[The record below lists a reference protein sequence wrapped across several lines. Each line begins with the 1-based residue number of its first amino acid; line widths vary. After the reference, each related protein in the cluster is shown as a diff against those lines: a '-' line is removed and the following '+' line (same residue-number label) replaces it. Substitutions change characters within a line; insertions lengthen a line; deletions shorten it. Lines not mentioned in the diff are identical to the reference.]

1 MKLWHGMLSGEL
13 NQKAEEFNA
22 SFAIDQRMIYQ
33 DIDGSVAHATMLG
46 QTGIL
51 PQNDVERI
59 IKGLKE
65 IKGDLENNLLQ
76 LDPQAED
83 VHTFIENEL
92 TKRIGDAGKKL
103 HTARSRNDQVATD
116 IRLNLRS
123 EIVQI
128 TELLQN
134 YIMAMC
140 SLAEQN
146 LTTIMPG
153 YTHLQA
159 AQPITFAHHLS
170 AYCMMALRDIERLA
184 DCSKRLNQSPLGA
197 CALAGTSYPI
207 DRQLTAEMLDF
218 ESVMQNSMDA
228 VSDRDFILELNG
240 VLAIIAI
247 HLSRQAEE
255 LIIWSSQPY
264 SFIKIADEFS
274 TGSSIM
280 PQKKNPD
287 MAELIRGKSGRI
299 LGNLIQSLTMIKGLP
314 LAYAKDMQEDK
325 ESIFDSVDTV
335 KICLDIMANMLSSL
349 TVNQDKMLRAT
360 ELGYLAATDLADY
373 LVKKDIP
380 FRDAHHMIA
389 MLVAIADKEGKTFA
403 ELPLEVYRRVSR
415 SFEADLF
422 EVIDMKNIVNSKKSF
437 GGPAPA
443 EVERQIAWIKQ
454 KLQTYSS

>member
-1 MKLWHGMLSGEL
+1 MKLWQGMLSGEL

-22 SFAIDQRMIYQ
+22 SFAIDQRMICQ
-33 DIDGSVAHATMLG
+33 DIDGSIAHATMLG

-51 PQNDVERI
+51 PQNDAEQI
-59 IKGLKE
+59 IAGLKE
-65 IKGDLENNLLQ
+65 IKNDLENNLLQ

-92 TKRIGDAGKKL
+92 TKRIGEAGKKL

-116 IRLNLRS
+116 IRLYLRS

-128 TELLQN
+128 AKLLQK
-134 YIMAMC
+134 YITAMC
-140 SLAEQN
+140 EIAEHN

-170 AYCMMALRDIERLA
+170 AYCMMALRDLDRLA
-184 DCSKRLNQSPLGA
+184 DCKKRLNQSPLGA

-207 DRQLTAEMLDF
+207 DRQLTAELLNF
-218 ESVMQNSMDA
+218 EEVMQNSMDA
-228 VSDRDFILELNG
+228 VSDRDFILELNS

-287 MAELIRGKSGRI
+287 MAELIRGKSGRVS
-299 LGNLIQSLTMIKGLP
+299 GNLIQSLTMIKGLP
-314 LAYAKDMQEDK
+314 LAYSKDMQEDK

-335 KICLDIMANMLSSL
+335 KICLEIMANMLLSL
-349 TVNQDKMLRAT
+349 TVDQDNMLRAT

-380 FRDAHHMIA
+380 FRDAHHLIA
-389 MLVAIADKEGKTFA
+389 QLVGIADKEGKTLA
-403 ELPLEVYRRVSR
+403 ELPLEVYREISH

-422 EVIDMKNIVNSKKSF
+422 EVIDMKNIVNAKKSF
-437 GGPAPA
+437 GGPAPT
-443 EVERQIAWIKQ
+443 EVKRQITWVKQ
-454 KLQTYSS
+454 QLQTYSV